1 MKAFA
6 LFFGILAF
14 MLNITLSSMVTIK
27 KCRKQLATRSH
38 VVLLNSNTKDQ
49 TTNTD
54 HPAEKTCNTPVLD
67 VTIEKNKDPLSI
79 NISIKDFLMLKNHQ
93 YIQQYIDPPFAPPRQ
108 ENDFSG
114 NLF

>member
-6 LFFGILAF
+6 LLFGILAF

-27 KCRKQLATRSH
+27 KCRKLLATSSQ

-49 TTNTD
+49 TTKTD
-54 HPAEKTCNTPVLD
+54 HPTEKTCSASTPV
-67 VTIEKNKDPLSI
+67 VTIVQSKEPLAI
-79 NISIKDFLMLKNHQ
+79 NILTQKFIMVENHQ
-93 YIQQYIDPPFAPPRQ
+93 YIQQYIEPPFAPPRQ
-108 ENDFSG
+108 EKKFSG